1 MALESACTRD
11 GAVLEEINLFKALH
25 SYVEDSAKGHHLFQ
39 SLQDETTTPKKLC
52 ETRLHH
58 KYSARKNE
66 CRRKLKIAIASIL
79 FKN

>member
-11 GAVLEEINLFKALH
+11 GAVLEVINLVKASH
-25 SYVEDSAKGHHLFQ
+25 SYVEVSAKRHHLFQ
-39 SLQDETTTPKKLC
+39 NLPDETTTLKKLC

-66 CRRKLKIAIASIL
+66 CNLKLL
-79 FKN
+79 